1 MEIWVTIGSILLSLS
16 VTFLFNYF
24 VGLPKKWKQER
35 QNQRDIINN
44 LIARCDSQDCKI
56 TKIQEVIDKMPVYR
70 QQSLDIQE
78 SLRASDKEIVDLC
91 REIASD
97 VIQNRNDV
105 MDKLIRLENREKNA
119 LRAKILEEHRLYT
132 DESRNPMGA
141 WSEME
146 EHSFRELVKDYEALG
161 GNDYVHNTVLPEIN
175 RLNVIPMHDLEGL
188 KQLYDSRKAR

>member
-1 MEIWVTIGSILLSLS
+1 MEIWVTIGSILLSLT

-24 VGLPKKWKQER
+24 IGLPKKIKQEK
-35 QNQRDIINN
+35 QNQQDIINR
-44 LIARCDSQDCKI
+44 LIARCDSQDYKI
-56 TKIQEVIDKMPVYR
+56 AQIQEVVDKMPVYR

-91 REIASD
+91 HTIANE
-97 VIQNRNDV
+97 VLQNRNDV
-105 MDKLIRLENREKNA
+105 MEKLIRLENREKNA

-175 RLNVIPMHDLEGL
+175 RLNVISMHDLEGL
-188 KQLYDSRKAR
+188 KKLYDSRKVR